1 MENTIPNQTR
11 MKTVSYDKIKIH
23 KRSTNLRQ
31 LQLNILDSLT
41 KGPIVKIKRPIRKI
55 INKANESDY
64 ELYNNKINSS
74 LNKYQLSIA
83 HDKDKEDEPPNPND
97 LGPNGKYLN
106 KDDKRLIKK
115 IYHLNSLYANR
126 GLPTSNEQ
134 SRLKVTI
141 PEQEYPN
148 PFQSLGVIKA
158 NRHLYDEI
166 SKDFLYRQSDLFN
179 RKILDIQKYK
189 NKFGSVKVQKTTV
202 SASNNKPMYDI
213 PVIDLTDKKDKH
225 KENIGLMHILP
236 QNGVLKLFTYYK
248 YPNKNF
254 PEGREQFSL
263 FSKGNEILISGG
275 ITINMKTLT
284 IWSLNLEKLEW
295 SKININGYAY
305 NRYGHTGIFYQN
317 KIYFFGGKIK
327 YQKNSMTCGLEV
339 FSFTDNQFSSHSVG
353 KLNPEPRRNHIAE
366 LVGNQIFIHGGIT
379 NSNEVLNDSFILNL
393 NPLKWVTTIISKYS
407 PGTNLYG
414 HTSSVVIPQYILKN
428 HKFSIYSYPNME
440 PGRANSLIKEKGIYI
455 FGGKSKEEGG
465 ISNQLWILVTGK
477 KPLEW
482 IQPSTKGKPPS
493 PRYFHSMSFYERGNF
508 LIIHGGRND
517 SLSDNIALNDTFLF
531 DLENFDWLRV
541 ELYSGIKEFKV
552 LNRCGHQSM
561 IYLDKLI
568 IVGGMNNNNYL
579 GSSLMIVNMDFS
591 YMNKP
596 KSYEEVLVKELKEKN
611 DLESRKRLS
620 KIKLDLKQ
628 NQLGVVTNIT
638 LPPIK

>member
-1 MENTIPNQTR
+1 MEENKDNQTR
-11 MKTVSYDKIKIH
+11 LKTVSYDKINTNRR
-23 KRSTNLRQ
+23 RSNLRQ

-41 KGPIVKIKRPIRKI
+41 KGPIINIKKRNLRKLT
-55 INKANESDY
+55 NRNANDKDY
-64 ELYNNKINSS
+64 ENYDNKINLTLS
-74 LNKYQLSIA
+74 KYQLSIP
-83 HDKDKEDEPPNPND
+83 HDKDKEEEINPND
-97 LGPNGKYLN
+97 LGPNEKYID
-106 KDDKRLIKK
+106 KDDKKLIKK
-115 IYHLNSLYANR
+115 IYHLNSLYSNR
-126 GLPTSNEQ
+126 GLPTLNEQ
-134 SRLKVTI
+134 SRLKVVI

-179 RKILDIQKYK
+179 QKIIDIQKYK
-189 NKFGSVKVQKTTV
+189 SKFGSIKIQQTQV
-202 SASNNKPMYDI
+202 SASNNKYDI
-213 PVIDLTDKKDKH
+213 PVIDLTEKKDKQSFGI
-225 KENIGLMHILP
+225 NHILP
-236 QNGVLKLFTYYK
+236 QNGILKLFTYYK

-263 FSKGNEILISGG
+263 FSKGNEIIISGG

-295 SKININGYAY
+295 KKININGYSY
-305 NRYGHTGIFYQN
+305 NRYGHTGIYYQN

-339 FSFTDNQFSSHSVG
+339 FNFQDGQFTAPSAG
-353 KLNPEPRRNHIAE
+353 KLIPEPRRNHIAE
-366 LVGNQIFIHGGIT
+366 LLGNQIFIFGGIT
-379 NSNEVLNDSFILNL
+379 NTNEVLNDCFLLNI
-393 NPLKWVTTIISKYS
+393 NPLKWYTCIINKYT
-407 PGTNLYG
+407 PGPHLYG
-414 HTSSVVIPQYILKN
+414 HTSCVVIPTYILKN
-428 HKFSIYSYPNME
+428 HKFSIYSYPNIE
-440 PGRANSLIKEKGIYI
+440 PGKANSLIKEKGIYV

-482 IQPSTKGKPPS
+482 IQPNTKGKPPS
-493 PRYFHSMSFYERGNF
+493 PRYSHSMSFYERGNF

-517 SLSDNIALNDTFLF
+517 SISDNIALNDTYLF
-531 DLENFDWLRV
+531 DLENFEWMKV
-541 ELYSGIKEFKV
+541 ELYSGMKDFKV

-579 GSSLMIVNMDFS
+579 GSSLMIINMDFS
-591 YMNKP
+591 YMSKP
-596 KSYEEVLVKELKEKN
+596 KTFEEIMMKELKDKN
-611 DLESRKRLS
+611 DNDSKRKLS
-620 KIKLDLKQ
+620 KIKIDLKH

>member
-1 MENTIPNQTR
+1 MEENKDNPTR
-11 MKTVSYDKIKIH
+11 LKTVSYDKINTNRR
-23 KRSTNLRQ
+23 RSNLRQ

-41 KGPIVKIKRPIRKI
+41 KGPIINIKKRNLRKLT
-55 INKANESDY
+55 NRNANDKDY
-64 ELYNNKINSS
+64 ENYDNKINLTLS
-74 LNKYQLSIA
+74 KYQLSIP
-83 HDKDKEDEPPNPND
+83 HDKDKEEEINPND
-97 LGPNGKYLN
+97 LGPNEKYID
-106 KDDKRLIKK
+106 KDDKKLIKK
-115 IYHLNSLYANR
+115 IYHLNSLYSNR
-126 GLPTSNEQ
+126 GLPTLNEQ
-134 SRLKVTI
+134 SRLKVVI

-179 RKILDIQKYK
+179 QKIIDIQKYK
-189 NKFGSVKVQKTTV
+189 SKFGSIKIQQTQV
-202 SASNNKPMYDI
+202 SASNNKYDI
-213 PVIDLTDKKDKH
+213 PVIDLTEKKDKQSFGI
-225 KENIGLMHILP
+225 NHILP
-236 QNGVLKLFTYYK
+236 QNGILKLFTYYK

-263 FSKGNEILISGG
+263 FSKGNEIIISGG

-295 SKININGYAY
+295 KKININGYSY
-305 NRYGHTGIFYQN
+305 NRYGHTGIYYQN

-339 FSFTDNQFSSHSVG
+339 FNFQDGQFTAPSAG
-353 KLNPEPRRNHIAE
+353 KLIPEPRRNHTAD
-366 LVGNQIFIHGGIT
+366 LLGNQIFIFGGIT
-379 NSNEVLNDSFILNL
+379 NTNEVLNDCFLLNI
-393 NPLKWVTTIISKYS
+393 NPLKWYTCIINKYT
-407 PGTNLYG
+407 PGPHLYG
-414 HTSSVVIPQYILKN
+414 HTSCVVIPTYILKN
-428 HKFSIYSYPNME
+428 HKFSIYSYPNIE
-440 PGRANSLIKEKGIYI
+440 PGKANSLIKEKGIYV

-482 IQPSTKGKPPS
+482 IQPNTKGKPPS
-493 PRYFHSMSFYERGNF
+493 PRYSHSMSFYERGNF

-517 SLSDNIALNDTFLF
+517 SISDNIALNDTYLF
-531 DLENFDWLRV
+531 DLENFEWLKV
-541 ELYSGIKEFKV
+541 ELYSGMKDFKV

-579 GSSLMIVNMDFS
+579 GSSLMIINMDFS
-591 YMNKP
+591 YMSKP
-596 KSYEEVLVKELKEKN
+596 KTFEEIMMKELKDKN
-611 DLESRKRLS
+611 DIDSKRKLS
-620 KIKLDLKQ
+620 KIKIDLKH

>member
-1 MENTIPNQTR
+1 MEENKDNQTR
-11 MKTVSYDKIKIH
+11 LKTVSYDKINTNRR
-23 KRSTNLRQ
+23 RSNLRQ

-41 KGPIVKIKRPIRKI
+41 KGPIINIKKRNLRKLT
-55 INKANESDY
+55 NRNANDKDY
-64 ELYNNKINSS
+64 ENYDNKINLTLS
-74 LNKYQLSIA
+74 KYQLSIP
-83 HDKDKEDEPPNPND
+83 HDKDKEEEINPND
-97 LGPNGKYLN
+97 LGPNEKYID
-106 KDDKRLIKK
+106 KDDKKLIKK
-115 IYHLNSLYANR
+115 IYHLNSLYSNR
-126 GLPTSNEQ
+126 GLPTLNEQ
-134 SRLKVTI
+134 SRLKVVI

-179 RKILDIQKYK
+179 QKIIDIQKYK
-189 NKFGSVKVQKTTV
+189 SKFGSIKIQQTQV
-202 SASNNKPMYDI
+202 SAQNNKYDI
-213 PVIDLTDKKDKH
+213 PVIDLTEKKDKQSFGI
-225 KENIGLMHILP
+225 NHILP
-236 QNGVLKLFTYYK
+236 QNGILKLFTYYK

-263 FSKGNEILISGG
+263 FSKGNEIIISGG

-295 SKININGYAY
+295 KKININGYSY
-305 NRYGHTGIFYQN
+305 NRYGHTGIYYQN

-339 FSFTDNQFSSHSVG
+339 FNFQDGQFTAPSAG
-353 KLNPEPRRNHIAE
+353 KLIPEPRRNHTAE
-366 LVGNQIFIHGGIT
+366 LLGNQIFIFGGIT
-379 NSNEVLNDSFILNL
+379 NTNEVLNDCFLLNI
-393 NPLKWVTTIISKYS
+393 NPLKWYTCIINKYT
-407 PGTNLYG
+407 PGPHLYG
-414 HTSSVVIPQYILKN
+414 HTSCVVIPTYILKN
-428 HKFSIYSYPNME
+428 HKFSIYSYPNIE
-440 PGRANSLIKEKGIYI
+440 PGKANSLIKEKGIYV

-482 IQPSTKGKPPS
+482 IQPNTKGKPPS
-493 PRYFHSMSFYERGNF
+493 PRYSHSMSFYERGNF

-517 SLSDNIALNDTFLF
+517 SISDNIALNDTYLF
-531 DLENFDWLRV
+531 DLENLEWMKV
-541 ELYSGIKEFKV
+541 ELYSGMKDFKV

-579 GSSLMIVNMDFS
+579 GSSLMIINMDFS
-591 YMNKP
+591 YMSKP
-596 KSYEEVLVKELKEKN
+596 KTFEEIMMKELKDKN
-611 DLESRKRLS
+611 DIDSKRKLS
-620 KIKLDLKQ
+620 KIKIDLKH